1 MMNIKKFLAV
11 ILVTIIAIT
20 VFAGCDVIT
29 KNEERDYNQS
39 LATVKYAGLT
49 STVTKG
55 EFNESFNSL
64 AYYYVYY
71 YGYTVDEAATSILDS
86 LAQRKL
92 LILYV
97 RDEIAKSQGVANTTA
112 VADLLNAVEKNE
124 AVKSANESMAKW
136 YEQVFEELWKEA
148 NSTDDTTDD
157 TTDDDKVDETDKIAA
172 RPTRPDKA
180 EAEVDYNAE
189 LKPEDAEIKF
199 FEKPYKDLYTEKE
212 WDELNKVE
220 GKADYIPK
228 ALNEL
233 KKQLADNYKSYDY
246 YLNSAY
252 ETQLISKYKR
262 ELVKDF
268 NPDDPNDPNY
278 AAIQAAI
285 TKEYNNYVSLNKE
298 KFSIET
304 EANYKSAISSS
315 LTNTVYHPTSEHGYG
330 YVFNILFKFSDEQS
344 TELKNF
350 TAGQPDKELVKAF
363 RDALAKGIKVRKS
376 NLNYDPEAVCEKCK
390 QAQNASKNPNKY
402 CTDKDCKAHPYEV
415 YEEGHEKAGEI
426 KEFDV
431 QDVLREI
438 KTEIENAESFDKKR
452 EVAAKYVYMVNDDSG
467 MYNTSSNNAIT
478 GNGNGYLIAPKG
490 KDSSFVAEFTTLGRA
505 LINGESD
512 IEGVA
517 YDELKNKGYDINGKG
532 LGAYGWCVTD
542 YGIHFMFVSYIPY
555 DTTVSGV
562 ADDLIPPD
570 YIVYYGR
577 EDDENDKNKTL
588 RDVIVQDLKSK
599 NTEARYQIAAQNAI
613 AANKDNSISRN
624 KKAWEKTVKELKK
637 SLGVKD

>member
-1 MMNIKKFLAV
+1 MNIKKFLAV

-55 EFNESFNSL
+55 EFKESFNSL

-71 YGYTVDEAATSILDS
+71 YGYTVDEAASSILDS

-97 RDEIAKSQGVANTTA
+97 RNEIAKKQGVANSTS
-112 VADLLNAVEKNE
+112 VPDLLNAVEKNE

-136 YEQVFEELWKEA
+136 YKQVFEELWKEA
-148 NSTDDTTDD
+148 NSSTDDSTDD
-157 TTDDDKVDETDKIAA
+157 KKDDDKVDETDKIAA
-172 RPTRPDKA
+172 RPTRPAKK
-180 EAEVDYNAE
+180 EAEVDYT
-189 LKPEDAEIKF
+189 KPLDPAKAEIKF
-199 FEKPYKDLYTEKE
+199 FEKAKKDLFTAKE
-212 WDELNKVE
+212 WEELNKVE
-220 GKADYIPK
+220 GKVDYVDK

-252 ETQLISKYKR
+252 ETQLIAKYKR

-268 NPDDPNDPNY
+268 NPDD
-278 AAIQAAI
+278 AAI
-285 TKEYNNYVSLNKE
+285 KSEYDRYVSLNKE

-304 EANYKSAISSS
+304 KANYKSAISSS

-363 RDALAKGIKVRKS
+363 RDKLAKGIKVRKS
-376 NLNYDPEAVCEKCK
+376 NLNYDPEAVCDDCK
-390 QAQNASKNPNKY
+390 EAQKNSKNPNKY
-402 CTDKDCKAHPYEV
+402 CTKKECNARPYEV

-431 QDVLREI
+431 QDVLRDI
-438 KTEIENAESFDKKR
+438 KTEIENANTFDKKR
-452 EVAAKYVYMVNDDSG
+452 EVAAKYVYMVNDDTG
-467 MYNTSSNNAIT
+467 MYNTSSKNAIT
-478 GNGNGYLIAPKG
+478 GNGNGYLISPHEDDKTYVEEFSKKG
-490 KDSSFVAEFTTLGRA
+490 R
-505 LINGESD
+505 
-512 IEGVA
+512 
-517 YDELKNKGYDINGKG
+517 ELVKKG
-532 LGAYGWCVTD
+532 LGSYDWCVTD

-555 DTTVSGV
+555 DTTVSDV
-562 ADDLIPPD
+562 KDDLIPLE

-624 KKAWEKTVKELKK
+624 KKVWEKTVKELKK

>member
-29 KNEERDYNQS
+29 KNEERDYNQA

-71 YGYTVDEAATSILDS
+71 YGYTVDEAADAILDS

-97 RDEIAKSQGVANTTA
+97 RDEIAKIERVANTTA
-112 VADLLNAVEKNE
+112 VVDLLNAVERNE
-124 AVKSANESMAKW
+124 AVKSANESMSKW
-136 YEQVFEELWKEA
+136 YKQVFEELWKEA

-157 TTDDDKVDETDKIAA
+157 TKDDDKVDETDKIAA
-172 RPTRPDKA
+172 RPTRPAKK
-180 EAEVDYNAE
+180 EAEVNYNAD

-199 FEKPYKDLYTEKE
+199 FEKAKKDLFTAKE
-212 WDELNKVE
+212 WEELNKVE
-220 GKADYIPK
+220 GKVDYVDK

-268 NPDDPNDPNY
+268 NLDDT
-278 AAIQAAI
+278 AIKA
-285 TKEYNNYVSLNKE
+285 EYDRYVSLNKE
-298 KFSIET
+298 KFNIET
-304 EANYKSAISSS
+304 EANYKAAISSS
-315 LTNTVYHPTSEHGYG
+315 LTNTVYHPSTEHGYG

-350 TAGQPDKELVKAF
+350 TAGQPDKTIVEKYRAQ
-363 RDALAKGIKVRKS
+363 LAEKIEVMKS
-376 NLNYDPEAVCEKCK
+376 NLDYDPEAVCEKCK

-402 CTDKDCKAHPYEV
+402 CTDKDCKARPYEV

-426 KEFDV
+426 KKYNVMDV
-431 QDVLREI
+431 INELEEKLGNATSFEEKREI
-438 KTEIENAESFDKKR
+438 ATQ
-452 EVAAKYVYMVNDDSG
+452 YVYMVNDDTG

-478 GNGNGYLIAPKG
+478 AGGNGYLISPHEDDKTYVEEFSKKG
-490 KDSSFVAEFTTLGRA
+490 R
-505 LINGESD
+505 
-512 IEGVA
+512 
-517 YDELKNKGYDINGKG
+517 ELVNNG
-532 LGAYGWCVTD
+532 LGSYGWCVTD

-562 ADDLIPPD
+562 ADDLISLD

-624 KKAWEKTVKELKK
+624 KKVWEKTVKELKK

>member
-55 EFNESFNSL
+55 EFKESFNSL

-71 YGYTVDEAATSILDS
+71 YGYTVDEAADAILDS

-97 RDEIAKSQGVANTTA
+97 RDEIAKEKGVANTTP
-112 VADLLNAVEKNE
+112 VSELLSDVEKNE

-136 YEQVFEELWKEA
+136 YKQVFEELWKEA

-157 TTDDDKVDETDKIAA
+157 KKDDDKVDETDKIAA
-172 RPTRPDKA
+172 RPTRPAKK
-180 EAEVDYNAE
+180 EAEVDYN
-189 LKPEDAEIKF
+189 KPLDPAKAEIKF

-212 WDELNKVE
+212 WVELNNVE

-268 NPDDPNDPNY
+268 NPDD
-278 AAIQAAI
+278 AAVKA
-285 TKEYNNYVSLNKE
+285 EYDRYVSLNKE
-298 KFSIET
+298 KFNIET
-304 EANYKSAISSS
+304 EANYKNAISSS

-330 YVFNILFKFSDEQS
+330 YVFNILFKFSKDQS

-350 TAGQPDKELVKAF
+350 TAGQPDKTIVEKYRAQ
-363 RDALAKGIKVRKS
+363 LANKIEVMKS
-376 NLNYDPEAVCEKCK
+376 NPDYDPDEVCEECEK
-390 QAQNASKNPNKY
+390 AQKDNKDPNKY
-402 CTDKDCKAHPYEV
+402 CTKEKCNARPYEV
-415 YEEGHEKAGEI
+415 DGEGIIKKDNVMEVIEKLKNELIGKSFEE
-426 KEFDV
+426 
-431 QDVLREI
+431 QREI
-438 KTEIENAESFDKKR
+438 ATQ
-452 EVAAKYVYMVNDDSG
+452 YVYMYNDDPG

-517 YDELKNKGYDINGKG
+517 YNELKNKGYDINGKG

-555 DTTVSGV
+555 DATKVEKENE
-562 ADDLIPPD
+562 IPLDD

-577 EDDENDKNKTL
+577 KDDDNDKNKTL

-624 KKAWEKTVKELKK
+624 KKVWEKTVKELKK

>member
-112 VADLLNAVEKNE
+112 VSDLLNAVEKNE

-148 NSTDDTTDD
+148 NSNDDTTDD
-157 TTDDDKVDETDKIAA
+157 TKDDDKVDETDKIAA

-180 EAEVDYNAE
+180 EAEIDYNAE

-262 ELVKDF
+262 ELSKDF
-268 NPDDPNDPNY
+268 NPDD
-278 AAIQAAI
+278 AAIQA
-285 TKEYNNYVSLNKE
+285 EYERYVSLNKE

-304 EANYKSAISSS
+304 EANYKTAISSS

-350 TAGQPDKELVKAF
+350 TAGQPDKTIVEKYRAQ
-363 RDALAKGIKVRKS
+363 LANKIEVMKS
-376 NLNYDPEAVCEKCK
+376 NPDYDPDEVCEECEK
-390 QAQNASKNPNKY
+390 AQKDNNDPNKY
-402 CTDKDCKAHPYEV
+402 CTKEKCNARPYEV
-415 YEEGHEKAGEI
+415 DSEGNI
-426 KEFDV
+426 KKYNVMDV
-431 QDVLREI
+431 INELTAKLDAATTFEAKREI
-438 KTEIENAESFDKKR
+438 
-452 EVAAKYVYMVNDDSG
+452 AAQYVYMVNDDTG

-478 GNGNGYLIAPKG
+478 AGGNGYLIAPKG

-624 KKAWEKTVKELKK
+624 KKVWEKTVKELKK

>member
-1 MMNIKKFLAV
+1 MNIKKFLAV

-136 YEQVFEELWKEA
+136 YKQVFEELWKEA

-157 TTDDDKVDETDKIAA
+157 TTDEDKVDETDKIAA
-172 RPTRPDKA
+172 RPTRPDKK
-180 EAEVDYNAE
+180 EAEVDYT
-189 LKPEDAEIKF
+189 KPLDPAKAEIKF

-268 NPDDPNDPNY
+268 DPDDT
-278 AAIQAAI
+278 AIRA
-285 TKEYNNYVSLNKE
+285 EYDRYVSLNKE

-315 LTNTVYHPTSEHGYG
+315 LTNIVYHPTSEHGYG

-350 TAGQPDKELVKAF
+350 TAGQPDKTIVEKYRAQ
-363 RDALAKGIKVRKS
+363 LANKIEVMKS
-376 NLNYDPEAVCEKCK
+376 NPDYDPDEVCEECEK
-390 QAQNASKNPNKY
+390 AQKESKDPNKY
-402 CTDKDCKAHPYEV
+402 CTKEKCNARPYEV
-415 YEEGHEKAGEI
+415 DSEGNI
-426 KEFDV
+426 KKYNVMDV
-431 QDVLREI
+431 INELTAKLDAASSFEAKREI
-438 KTEIENAESFDKKR
+438 
-452 EVAAKYVYMVNDDSG
+452 AAQYVYMVNDDTG

-478 GNGNGYLIAPKG
+478 AGGNGYLITPKG
-490 KDSSFVAEFTTLGRA
+490 KNSSFVAEFTTLGRA

-562 ADDLIPPD
+562 ADDLIPLD

-577 EDDENDKNKTL
+577 SDDENDKNKTL

-624 KKAWEKTVKELKK
+624 KKVWEKTVKELKK

>member
-1 MMNIKKFLAV
+1 MNIKKFLAV

-55 EFNESFNSL
+55 EFKESFNSL

-112 VADLLNAVEKNE
+112 VADLLNAVERNE

-136 YEQVFEELWKEA
+136 YKQVFEELWKEA
-148 NSTDDTTDD
+148 NSTTDD
-157 TTDDDKVDETDKIAA
+157 STDDKKDDDKVDETDKIAA
-172 RPTRPDKA
+172 RPTRPAKK
-180 EAEVDYNAE
+180 EAEVDYT
-189 LKPEDAEIKF
+189 KPLDPAKAEIKF
-199 FEKPYKDLYTEKE
+199 FEKAKKDLFTAKE
-212 WDELNKVE
+212 WEELNKVE
-220 GKADYIPK
+220 GKVDYVDK

-262 ELVKDF
+262 ELSKDF
-268 NPDDPNDPNY
+268 NPDD
-278 AAIQAAI
+278 AAIESE
-285 TKEYNNYVSLNKE
+285 KEKYVSLNKE

-304 EANYKSAISSS
+304 KANYKTAISSS

-330 YVFNILFKFSDEQS
+330 YVFNILFKFSKDQS

-350 TAGQPDKELVKAF
+350 TAGQPDKSIVEKYRAQ
-363 RDALAKGIKVRKS
+363 LANKIEVMKS
-376 NLNYDPEAVCEKCK
+376 NPDYDPDEVCEECK
-390 QAQNASKNPNKY
+390 KAQKDNKDPNKY
-402 CTDKDCKAHPYEV
+402 CTKEKCNARPYEV
-415 YEEGHEKAGEI
+415 DENGDIKKYKVFDVIGEDGEIAEHGVINDLIRELEKATTFEA
-426 KEFDV
+426 K
-431 QDVLREI
+431 REI
-438 KTEIENAESFDKKR
+438 AT
-452 EVAAKYVYMVNDDSG
+452 KYVYMVNDDTG

-478 GNGNGYLIAPKG
+478 GNGNGYLISPHEDDKTYVEEFSKKG
-490 KDSSFVAEFTTLGRA
+490 R
-505 LINGESD
+505 
-512 IEGVA
+512 
-517 YDELKNKGYDINGKG
+517 ELVKSG
-532 LGAYGWCVTD
+532 LGSYGWCVTD

-562 ADDLIPPD
+562 ADDLIPLE

-577 EDDENDKNKTL
+577 EDDDNDKNKTL

-624 KKAWEKTVKELKK
+624 KKVWEKTVKELKK

>member
-1 MMNIKKFLAV
+1 MNIKKFLAV

-148 NSTDDTTDD
+148 NSNDDTTDD

-262 ELVKDF
+262 ELSKDF
-268 NPDDPNDPNY
+268 NPDD
-278 AAIQAAI
+278 AAIQA
-285 TKEYNNYVSLNKE
+285 EYERYVSLNKE

-304 EANYKSAISSS
+304 ESNYKSAISSS

-350 TAGQPDKELVKAF
+350 TAGQPDKTIVEKYRAQ
-363 RDALAKGIKVRKS
+363 LANKIEVMKS
-376 NLNYDPEAVCEKCK
+376 NPDYDPDEVCEECEK
-390 QAQNASKNPNKY
+390 AQKDNKDPNKY
-402 CTDKDCKAHPYEV
+402 CTKEKCNARPYEV
-415 YEEGHEKAGEI
+415 DSEGNI
-426 KEFDV
+426 KKYNVMDV
-431 QDVLREI
+431 INELTAKLDAATTFEAKREI
-438 KTEIENAESFDKKR
+438 
-452 EVAAKYVYMVNDDSG
+452 AAQYVYMVNDDTG

-478 GNGNGYLIAPKG
+478 AGGNGYLIAPKG

-624 KKAWEKTVKELKK
+624 KKVWEKTVKELKK

>member
-1 MMNIKKFLAV
+1 MNIKKFLAV

-136 YEQVFEELWKEA
+136 YKQVFEELWKEA

-157 TTDDDKVDETDKIAA
+157 TKDDDKVDETDKIAA
-172 RPTRPDKA
+172 RPTRPDKK
-180 EAEVDYNAE
+180 EAEVDYT
-189 LKPEDAEIKF
+189 KPLDPAKAEIKF

-268 NPDDPNDPNY
+268 NPDD
-278 AAIQAAI
+278 AAI
-285 TKEYNNYVSLNKE
+285 KSEYDRYVSLNKE

-304 EANYKSAISSS
+304 EANYKAAISSS

-330 YVFNILFKFSDEQS
+330 YVFNILFKFSNDQS

-350 TAGQPDKELVKAF
+350 TAGQPDKTIVEKYRAQ
-363 RDALAKGIKVRKS
+363 LANKIEVMKS
-376 NLNYDPEAVCEKCK
+376 NPDYDPDEVCEECEK
-390 QAQNASKNPNKY
+390 AQKDNKDPNKY
-402 CTDKDCKAHPYEV
+402 CTKEKCNARPYEV
-415 YEEGHEKAGEI
+415 DSEGNI
-426 KEFDV
+426 KKYNVMDV
-431 QDVLREI
+431 INELTAKLDAATSFEAKREI
-438 KTEIENAESFDKKR
+438 
-452 EVAAKYVYMVNDDSG
+452 AAQYVYMVNDDTG

-478 GNGNGYLIAPKG
+478 AGGNGYLITPKG
-490 KDSSFVAEFTTLGRA
+490 KNSSFVAEFTTLGRA

-562 ADDLIPPD
+562 ADDLIPLD

-577 EDDENDKNKTL
+577 SDDENDKNKTL

-624 KKAWEKTVKELKK
+624 KKVWEKTVKELKK

>member
-71 YGYTVDEAATSILDS
+71 YGYTVDEAADAILDS

-97 RDEIAKSQGVANTTA
+97 RDEIAKLNSKPNT
-112 VADLLNAVEKNE
+112 VNVSELLTEVEKNE
-124 AVKSANESMAKW
+124 AVKSANESMSKW
-136 YEQVFEELWKEA
+136 YKQVFEELWKEA

-157 TTDDDKVDETDKIAA
+157 TKDDDKVDETDKIAA
-172 RPTRPDKA
+172 RPTRPAKK
-180 EAEVDYNAE
+180 EAEVDYN
-189 LKPEDAEIKF
+189 KPLDPAKAEIKF

-262 ELVKDF
+262 ELSKDF
-268 NPDDPNDPNY
+268 NPDD
-278 AAIQAAI
+278 AAIQA
-285 TKEYNNYVSLNKE
+285 EYERYVSLNKE

-304 EANYKSAISSS
+304 EANYKTAISSS

-350 TAGQPDKELVKAF
+350 TAGQPDKTIVEKYRAQ
-363 RDALAKGIKVRKS
+363 LANKIEVMKS
-376 NLNYDPEAVCEKCK
+376 NPDYDPDEVCEECEK
-390 QAQNASKNPNKY
+390 AQKDNKDPNKY
-402 CTDKDCKAHPYEV
+402 CTKEKCNARPYEV
-415 YEEGHEKAGEI
+415 DSEGNI
-426 KEFDV
+426 KKYNVMDV
-431 QDVLREI
+431 INELTAKLDAATTFEAKREI
-438 KTEIENAESFDKKR
+438 
-452 EVAAKYVYMVNDDSG
+452 AAQYVYMVNDDTG

-478 GNGNGYLIAPKG
+478 AGGNGYLISPHETDKTYVEEFSKKG
-490 KDSSFVAEFTTLGRA
+490 R
-505 LINGESD
+505 
-512 IEGVA
+512 
-517 YDELKNKGYDINGKG
+517 ELVNNG
-532 LGAYGWCVTD
+532 LGSYGWCVTD

-555 DTTVSGV
+555 DATKVEKENE
-562 ADDLIPPD
+562 IPLK

>member
-49 STVTKG
+49 SIVTKG

-71 YGYTVDEAATSILDS
+71 YGYTVDEAADAILDS

-97 RDEIAKSQGVANTTA
+97 RDEIAKLNSKPNT
-112 VADLLNAVEKNE
+112 VDVSELLTEVEKNE

-157 TTDDDKVDETDKIAA
+157 TKDDDKVDEADKIAA
-172 RPTRPDKA
+172 RPTRPAKK
-180 EAEVDYNAE
+180 EAEVDYN
-189 LKPEDAEIKF
+189 KPLDPAKAEIKF

-262 ELVKDF
+262 ELGEKFD
-268 NPDDPNDPNY
+268 PDDT
-278 AAIQAAI
+278 AVKA
-285 TKEYNNYVSLNKE
+285 EYERYVSLNKE

-350 TAGQPDKELVKAF
+350 TAGQPDKTIVEKYRAQ
-363 RDALAKGIKVRKS
+363 LANKIEVMKS
-376 NLNYDPEAVCEKCK
+376 NPDYDPDEVCEECEK
-390 QAQNASKNPNKY
+390 AQKDNNDPNKY
-402 CTDKDCKAHPYEV
+402 CTKEKCNARPYEV
-415 YEEGHEKAGEI
+415 DSEGNI
-426 KEFDV
+426 KKYNVMDV
-431 QDVLREI
+431 INELTAKLDAATTFEAKREI
-438 KTEIENAESFDKKR
+438 
-452 EVAAKYVYMVNDDSG
+452 AAQYVYMVNDDTG

-478 GNGNGYLIAPKG
+478 AGGNGYLISPHETDKTYVEEFSKKG
-490 KDSSFVAEFTTLGRA
+490 R
-505 LINGESD
+505 
-512 IEGVA
+512 
-517 YDELKNKGYDINGKG
+517 ELVNNG
-532 LGAYGWCVTD
+532 LGSYGWCVTD

-555 DTTVSGV
+555 DATKVEKENE
-562 ADDLIPPD
+562 IPLK

>member
-1 MMNIKKFLAV
+1 MNIKKFLAV

-71 YGYTVDEAATSILDS
+71 YGYTVDEAADAILDS

-97 RDEIAKSQGVANTTA
+97 RDEIAKLNSKPNT
-112 VADLLNAVEKNE
+112 VDVSELLTEVEKNE

-136 YEQVFEELWKEA
+136 YKQVFEELWKEA

-157 TTDDDKVDETDKIAA
+157 TKDDDKVDEADKIAA
-172 RPTRPDKA
+172 RPTRPAKK
-180 EAEVDYNAE
+180 EAEVDYN
-189 LKPEDAEIKF
+189 KPLDPAKAEIKF

-212 WDELNKVE
+212 WDELNKVD

-262 ELVKDF
+262 ELGEKFD
-268 NPDDPNDPNY
+268 PDDT
-278 AAIQAAI
+278 AVKA
-285 TKEYNNYVSLNKE
+285 EYERYVSLNKE

-304 EANYKSAISSS
+304 ESNYKSAISSS

-350 TAGQPDKELVKAF
+350 TAGQPDKTIVEKYRAQ
-363 RDALAKGIKVRKS
+363 LANKIEVMKS
-376 NLNYDPEAVCEKCK
+376 NPDYDPDEVCEECEK
-390 QAQNASKNPNKY
+390 AQKDNKDPNKY
-402 CTDKDCKAHPYEV
+402 CTKEKCNARPYEV
-415 YEEGHEKAGEI
+415 DSEGNI
-426 KEFDV
+426 KKYNVMDV
-431 QDVLREI
+431 INELTAKLDAASSFEAKREI
-438 KTEIENAESFDKKR
+438 
-452 EVAAKYVYMVNDDSG
+452 AAQYVYMVNDDTG

-478 GNGNGYLIAPKG
+478 AGGNGYLISPHETDKTYVEEFSKKG
-490 KDSSFVAEFTTLGRA
+490 R
-505 LINGESD
+505 
-512 IEGVA
+512 
-517 YDELKNKGYDINGKG
+517 ELVNNG
-532 LGAYGWCVTD
+532 LGSYGWCVTD

-555 DTTVSGV
+555 DATKVEKENE
-562 ADDLIPPD
+562 IPLK

-624 KKAWEKTVKELKK
+624 KKVWEKTVKELKK

>member
-71 YGYTVDEAATSILDS
+71 YGYTVDEAADAILDS

-97 RDEIAKSQGVANTTA
+97 RDEIAKLNSKPNT
-112 VADLLNAVEKNE
+112 VNVSELLTEVEKNE

-136 YEQVFEELWKEA
+136 YKQVFEELWKEA

-157 TTDDDKVDETDKIAA
+157 TKDDDKVDETDKIAA
-172 RPTRPDKA
+172 RPTRPAKK
-180 EAEVDYNAE
+180 EAEVDYN
-189 LKPEDAEIKF
+189 KPLDPAKAEIKF

-262 ELVKDF
+262 ELGEKF
-268 NPDDPNDPNY
+268 NPDD
-278 AAIQAAI
+278 AAIQA
-285 TKEYNNYVSLNKE
+285 EYERYVSLNKE

-304 EANYKSAISSS
+304 EANYKTAISSS

-350 TAGQPDKELVKAF
+350 TAGQPDKTIVEKYRAQ
-363 RDALAKGIKVRKS
+363 LANKIEVMKS
-376 NLNYDPEAVCEKCK
+376 NPDYDPDEVCEECEK
-390 QAQNASKNPNKY
+390 AQKDNKDPNKY
-402 CTDKDCKAHPYEV
+402 CTKEKCNARPYEV
-415 YEEGHEKAGEI
+415 DSEGNI
-426 KEFDV
+426 KKYNVMDV
-431 QDVLREI
+431 INELTAKLDAASSFEAKREI
-438 KTEIENAESFDKKR
+438 
-452 EVAAKYVYMVNDDSG
+452 AAQYVYMVNDDTG

-478 GNGNGYLIAPKG
+478 AGGNGYLISPHETDKTYVEEFSKKG
-490 KDSSFVAEFTTLGRA
+490 R
-505 LINGESD
+505 
-512 IEGVA
+512 
-517 YDELKNKGYDINGKG
+517 ELVNNG
-532 LGAYGWCVTD
+532 LGSYGWCVTD

-555 DTTVSGV
+555 DATKVEKENE
-562 ADDLIPPD
+562 IPLK

>member
-1 MMNIKKFLAV
+1 MNIKKFLAV

-39 LATVKYAGLT
+39 LATVKYAGLS

-71 YGYTVDEAATSILDS
+71 YGYTVDEAADAILDS

-97 RDEIAKSQGVANTTA
+97 RDEIAKLNSKPNT
-112 VADLLNAVEKNE
+112 VNVSELLTEVEKNE

-136 YEQVFEELWKEA
+136 YKQVFEELWKEA

-157 TTDDDKVDETDKIAA
+157 TKDDDKVDETDKIAA
-172 RPTRPDKA
+172 RPTRPAKK
-180 EAEVDYNAE
+180 EAEVDYN
-189 LKPEDAEIKF
+189 KPLDPAKAEIKF

-262 ELVKDF
+262 ELGEKFDPDKD
-268 NPDDPNDPNY
+268 
-278 AAIQAAI
+278 AI
-285 TKEYNNYVSLNKE
+285 KNEYYKYVSLNKE

-304 EANYKSAISSS
+304 KANYKAAISSS
-315 LTNTVYHPTSEHGYG
+315 LTNTVYHPSTEHGYG

-350 TAGQPDKELVKAF
+350 TAGQPDKTIVEKYRAQ
-363 RDALAKGIKVRKS
+363 LANKIEVMKS
-376 NLNYDPEAVCEKCK
+376 NPDYDPDEVCEECEK
-390 QAQNASKNPNKY
+390 AQKESKDPNKY
-402 CTDKDCKAHPYEV
+402 CTKEKCNARPYEV
-415 YEEGHEKAGEI
+415 DSEGNI
-426 KEFDV
+426 KKYNVMDV
-431 QDVLREI
+431 INELTAKLDAATSFEAKREI
-438 KTEIENAESFDKKR
+438 
-452 EVAAKYVYMVNDDSG
+452 AAQYVYMVNDDTG

-478 GNGNGYLIAPKG
+478 AGGNGYLISPHETDKTYVEEFSKKG
-490 KDSSFVAEFTTLGRA
+490 R
-505 LINGESD
+505 
-512 IEGVA
+512 
-517 YDELKNKGYDINGKG
+517 ELVNNG
-532 LGAYGWCVTD
+532 LGSYGWCVTD

-562 ADDLIPPD
+562 ADDLIPLD

-577 EDDENDKNKTL
+577 SDDENDKNKTL
-588 RDVIVQDLKSK
+588 SDVIVADLKSK

-624 KKAWEKTVKELKK
+624 KKVWEKTVKELKK

>member
-1 MMNIKKFLAV
+1 MNIKKFLAV

-136 YEQVFEELWKEA
+136 YKQVFEELWKEA

-157 TTDDDKVDETDKIAA
+157 TTDEDKVDETDKIAA
-172 RPTRPDKA
+172 RPTRPDKK
-180 EAEVDYNAE
+180 EAEVDYT
-189 LKPEDAEIKF
+189 KPLDLAKAEIKF

-268 NPDDPNDPNY
+268 NPDD
-278 AAIQAAI
+278 AAI
-285 TKEYNNYVSLNKE
+285 KSEYDRYVSLNKE

-315 LTNTVYHPTSEHGYG
+315 PTNTVYHPTSEHGYG

-350 TAGQPDKELVKAF
+350 TAGQPDKTIVEKYRAQ
-363 RDALAKGIKVRKS
+363 LANKIEVMKS
-376 NLNYDPEAVCEKCK
+376 NPDYDPDEVCEECEK
-390 QAQNASKNPNKY
+390 AQKDNKDPNKY
-402 CTDKDCKAHPYEV
+402 CTKEKCNARPYEV
-415 YEEGHEKAGEI
+415 DSEGNI
-426 KEFDV
+426 KKYNVMDV
-431 QDVLREI
+431 INELTAKLDAATSFEAKREI
-438 KTEIENAESFDKKR
+438 
-452 EVAAKYVYMVNDDSG
+452 AAQYVYMVNDDTG

-478 GNGNGYLIAPKG
+478 AGGNGYLITPKG
-490 KDSSFVAEFTTLGRA
+490 KNSSFVAEFTTLGRA
-505 LINGESD
+505 LINEESD

-562 ADDLIPPD
+562 ADDLIPLD

-577 EDDENDKNKTL
+577 SDDENDKNKTL

-624 KKAWEKTVKELKK
+624 KKVWEKTVKELKK

>member
-1 MMNIKKFLAV
+1 MNIKKFLAV

-268 NPDDPNDPNY
+268 NPDD
-278 AAIQAAI
+278 AAI
-285 TKEYNNYVSLNKE
+285 KSEYDRYVSLNKE

-304 EANYKSAISSS
+304 EANYKTAISSS

-350 TAGQPDKELVKAF
+350 TAGQPDKTIVEKYRAQ
-363 RDALAKGIKVRKS
+363 LANKIEVMKS
-376 NLNYDPEAVCEKCK
+376 NPDYDPDEVCEECEK
-390 QAQNASKNPNKY
+390 AQKDNNDPNKY
-402 CTDKDCKAHPYEV
+402 CTKEKCNARPYEV
-415 YEEGHEKAGEI
+415 DENGDIKKYKVFDVIGEDGEIAEHGVINDLIRELEKATSFEA
-426 KEFDV
+426 K
-431 QDVLREI
+431 REI
-438 KTEIENAESFDKKR
+438 AT
-452 EVAAKYVYMVNDDSG
+452 KYVYMVNDDPG

-478 GNGNGYLIAPKG
+478 GNGNGYLISPHEDDKTYVEEFSKKG
-490 KDSSFVAEFTTLGRA
+490 R
-505 LINGESD
+505 
-512 IEGVA
+512 
-517 YDELKNKGYDINGKG
+517 ELVNNG
-532 LGAYGWCVTD
+532 LGSYGWCVTD

-555 DTTVSGV
+555 DATKVEKENE
-562 ADDLIPPD
+562 IPLK

-624 KKAWEKTVKELKK
+624 KKVWEKTVKELKK

>member
-112 VADLLNAVEKNE
+112 VSDLLNAVEKNE

-268 NPDDPNDPNY
+268 NPDD
-278 AAIQAAI
+278 AAIQA
-285 TKEYNNYVSLNKE
+285 EYERYVSLNKE

-304 EANYKSAISSS
+304 EANYKTAISSS

-350 TAGQPDKELVKAF
+350 TAGQPDKTIVEKYRAQ
-363 RDALAKGIKVRKS
+363 LANKIEVMKS
-376 NLNYDPEAVCEKCK
+376 NPDYDPDEVCEECEK
-390 QAQNASKNPNKY
+390 AQKDNNDPNKY
-402 CTDKDCKAHPYEV
+402 CTKEKCNARPYEIDS
-415 YEEGHEKAGEI
+415 EGNI
-426 KEFDV
+426 KKYNVMDV
-431 QDVLREI
+431 INELTAKLDAATTFEAKREI
-438 KTEIENAESFDKKR
+438 
-452 EVAAKYVYMVNDDSG
+452 AAQYVYMVNDDTG

-478 GNGNGYLIAPKG
+478 AGGNGYLISPKG
-490 KDSSFVAEFTTLGRA
+490 KNSSFVAEFTTLGRA

-517 YDELKNKGYDINGKG
+517 YEELKNKGYDINGKG

-555 DTTVSGV
+555 DATKVEKENE
-562 ADDLIPPD
+562 IPLK

>member
-1 MMNIKKFLAV
+1 MNIKKFLAV

-71 YGYTVDEAATSILDS
+71 YGYTVDEAADAILDS

-97 RDEIAKSQGVANTTA
+97 RDEIAKKQGVANTTA
-112 VADLLNAVEKNE
+112 VADLLNAVERNE

-136 YEQVFEELWKEA
+136 YKQVFEELWKEA

-157 TTDDDKVDETDKIAA
+157 TKDDDKVDETDKIAA
-172 RPTRPDKA
+172 RPTRPAKK
-180 EAEVDYNAE
+180 EAEVNYNAD

-199 FEKPYKDLYTEKE
+199 FEKAKKDLFTAKE
-212 WDELNKVE
+212 WEELNKVE
-220 GKADYIPK
+220 GKVDYVDK

-262 ELVKDF
+262 ELGEKF
-268 NPDDPNDPNY
+268 DPNDT
-278 AAIQAAI
+278 AVKA
-285 TKEYNNYVSLNKE
+285 EYDRYVSLNKE
-298 KFSIET
+298 KFNIET
-304 EANYKSAISSS
+304 EANYKAAISSS
-315 LTNTVYHPTSEHGYG
+315 LTNTVYHPSTEHGYG

-350 TAGQPDKELVKAF
+350 TAGQPDKTIVEKYRAQ
-363 RDALAKGIKVRKS
+363 LAEKIEVMKS
-376 NLNYDPEAVCEKCK
+376 NLDYDPEAVCEKCK

-402 CTDKDCKAHPYEV
+402 CTDKDCKARPYEV
-415 YEEGHEKAGEI
+415 YEEGHEKAGDIKKYNVMDVI
-426 KEFDV
+426 KELEEKLGKATTFEAK
-431 QDVLREI
+431 REI
-438 KTEIENAESFDKKR
+438 ATQ
-452 EVAAKYVYMVNDDSG
+452 YVYMYNDDTG

-478 GNGNGYLIAPKG
+478 GNGNGYLISPHETDKTYVEEFSKKG
-490 KDSSFVAEFTTLGRA
+490 R
-505 LINGESD
+505 
-512 IEGVA
+512 
-517 YDELKNKGYDINGKG
+517 ELVNNG
-532 LGAYGWCVTD
+532 LGSYGWCVTD

-562 ADDLIPPD
+562 ADDLIPLDD
-570 YIVYYGR
+570 YFVYYGR
-577 EDDENDKNKTL
+577 YDDDNDKNKTL

>member
-1 MMNIKKFLAV
+1 MNIKKFLAV

-71 YGYTVDEAATSILDS
+71 YGYTVDEAADAILDS

-97 RDEIAKSQGVANTTA
+97 RDEIAKLNSKPNT
-112 VADLLNAVEKNE
+112 VDVSELLTEVEKNE

-136 YEQVFEELWKEA
+136 YKQVFEELWKEA

-157 TTDDDKVDETDKIAA
+157 TKDDDKVDETDKIAA
-172 RPTRPDKA
+172 RPTRPAKK
-180 EAEVDYNAE
+180 EAEVDYN
-189 LKPEDAEIKF
+189 KPLDPAKAEIKF

-268 NPDDPNDPNY
+268 DPDDT
-278 AAIQAAI
+278 AIRA
-285 TKEYNNYVSLNKE
+285 EYDRYVSLNKE

-304 EANYKSAISSS
+304 ESNYKSAISSS

-350 TAGQPDKELVKAF
+350 TAGQPDKTIVEKYRAQ
-363 RDALAKGIKVRKS
+363 LANKIEVMKS
-376 NLNYDPEAVCEKCK
+376 NPDYDPDEVCEECEK
-390 QAQNASKNPNKY
+390 AQKDNKDPNKY
-402 CTDKDCKAHPYEV
+402 CTKEKCNARPYEV
-415 YEEGHEKAGEI
+415 DSEGNI
-426 KEFDV
+426 KKYNVMDV
-431 QDVLREI
+431 INELTAKLDAASSFEAKREI
-438 KTEIENAESFDKKR
+438 
-452 EVAAKYVYMVNDDSG
+452 AAQYVYMVNDDTG

-478 GNGNGYLIAPKG
+478 AGGNGYLISPYETDKTYVEEFSKKG
-490 KDSSFVAEFTTLGRA
+490 R
-505 LINGESD
+505 
-512 IEGVA
+512 
-517 YDELKNKGYDINGKG
+517 ELVNNG
-532 LGAYGWCVTD
+532 LGSYGWCVTD

-555 DTTVSGV
+555 DATKVEKENE
-562 ADDLIPPD
+562 IPLK

-624 KKAWEKTVKELKK
+624 KKVWEKTVKELKK

>member
-71 YGYTVDEAATSILDS
+71 YGYTVDEAADAILDS

-97 RDEIAKSQGVANTTA
+97 RDEIAKLNSKPNT
-112 VADLLNAVEKNE
+112 VDVSELLTEVEKNE

-136 YEQVFEELWKEA
+136 YKQVFEELWKEA

-157 TTDDDKVDETDKIAA
+157 TKDDDKVDEADKIAA
-172 RPTRPDKA
+172 RPTRPAKK
-180 EAEVDYNAE
+180 EAEVDYN
-189 LKPEDAEIKF
+189 KPLDPAKAEIKF

-212 WDELNKVE
+212 WDELNKVD

-262 ELVKDF
+262 ELGEKFD
-268 NPDDPNDPNY
+268 PDDT
-278 AAIQAAI
+278 AVKA
-285 TKEYNNYVSLNKE
+285 EYERYVSLNKE

-304 EANYKSAISSS
+304 ESNYKSAISSS

-350 TAGQPDKELVKAF
+350 TAGQPDKTIVEKYRAQ
-363 RDALAKGIKVRKS
+363 LAKKIEVMKS
-376 NLNYDPEAVCEKCK
+376 NPDYDPDEVCEECEK
-390 QAQNASKNPNKY
+390 AQKDNKDPNKY
-402 CTDKDCKAHPYEV
+402 CTKEKCNARPYEV
-415 YEEGHEKAGEI
+415 DSEGNI
-426 KEFDV
+426 KKYNVMDV
-431 QDVLREI
+431 INELTAKLDAATTFEAKREI
-438 KTEIENAESFDKKR
+438 
-452 EVAAKYVYMVNDDSG
+452 AAQYVYMVNDDTG

-478 GNGNGYLIAPKG
+478 AGGNGYLISPHETDKTYVEEFSKKG
-490 KDSSFVAEFTTLGRA
+490 R
-505 LINGESD
+505 
-512 IEGVA
+512 
-517 YDELKNKGYDINGKG
+517 ELVNNG
-532 LGAYGWCVTD
+532 LGSYGWCVTD

-555 DTTVSGV
+555 DATKVEKENE
-562 ADDLIPPD
+562 IPLK

>member
-71 YGYTVDEAATSILDS
+71 YGYTVDEAASSILDS

-136 YEQVFEELWKEA
+136 YKQVFEELWKEA
-148 NSTDDTTDD
+148 NSTDDSTDD
-157 TTDDDKVDETDKIAA
+157 TKDDDKVDETDKIAA

-180 EAEVDYNAE
+180 EAEVNYDAE

-199 FEKPYKDLYTEKE
+199 FEKAKKDLFTAKE
-212 WDELNKVE
+212 WEELNKVE
-220 GKADYIPK
+220 GKVDYVDK

-262 ELVKDF
+262 ELGKDF
-268 NPDDPNDPNY
+268 NPDD
-278 AAIQAAI
+278 AAI
-285 TKEYNNYVSLNKE
+285 KSEYDRYVSLNKE

-304 EANYKSAISSS
+304 KANYKSAISSS

-330 YVFNILFKFSDEQS
+330 YVFNILFKFSNDQS

-350 TAGQPDKELVKAF
+350 TAGQPDKTIVEKYRAQ
-363 RDALAKGIKVRKS
+363 LANKIEVMKS
-376 NLNYDPEAVCEKCK
+376 NPDYDPDEVCEECEK
-390 QAQNASKNPNKY
+390 AQKDNKDPNKY
-402 CTDKDCKAHPYEV
+402 CTKEKCNARPYEV
-415 YEEGHEKAGEI
+415 DSEGNI
-426 KEFDV
+426 KKYKVMDV
-431 QDVLREI
+431 INELTAKLDAATTFEAKREI
-438 KTEIENAESFDKKR
+438 
-452 EVAAKYVYMVNDDSG
+452 AAQYVYMVNDDNG

-478 GNGNGYLIAPKG
+478 GNGNGYLISPHEDDKTYVEEFSKKG
-490 KDSSFVAEFTTLGRA
+490 R
-505 LINGESD
+505 
-512 IEGVA
+512 
-517 YDELKNKGYDINGKG
+517 ELVNNG
-532 LGAYGWCVTD
+532 LGSYGWCVTD

-555 DTTVSGV
+555 DTTVADV
-562 ADDLIPPD
+562 KDDLIPLK

-624 KKAWEKTVKELKK
+624 KKVWEKTVKELKK